1 MTTSR
6 PEWTPMVPGRTRI
19 HTTRSAARLLGV
31 SVPTVQQLVESGH
44 IAAWKTK
51 GGHRRIPET
60 ALDAYLDRQAT
71 LRAPHAFHWATD
83 ISDHEP
89 SAPIGEPGRDPQ
101 AAGQDEGPRQTTMV
115 ILVADRPAY
124 VKYQR
129 RLEEWGLPI
138 ETRHASN
145 CYDALL
151 EVGLHRPDIVL
162 IDFEMP
168 EGELDKLAAALGG
181 RPELACARIVVCS
194 TQVPAPSEDGP
205 GRSRSSPRIGSG
217 TSSSTGSGISPRTGS
232 GISPRIGSG
241 SNSGIDS
248 DTNSGI
254 GSDTNPGIGSDI
266 GPSLIHVRKS
276 LSQRA
281 LRNYLQACHA
291 AREQARTPAW
301 RE

>member
-1 MTTSR
+1 
-6 PEWTPMVPGRTRI
+6 
-19 HTTRSAARLLGV
+19 
-31 SVPTVQQLVESGH
+31 
-44 IAAWKTK
+44 
-51 GGHRRIPET
+51 
-60 ALDAYLDRQAT
+60 
-71 LRAPHAFHWATD
+71 
-83 ISDHEP
+83 
-89 SAPIGEPGRDPQ
+89 
-101 AAGQDEGPRQTTMV
+101 MV

-124 VKYQR
+124 LKYQR

-168 EGELDKLAAALGG
+168 EGELDRLAAALGG

-194 TQVPAPSEDGP
+194 TQMPAPSEDGP

-217 TSSSTGSGISPRTGS
+217 SSSGIDSGTGHGIDSGS
-232 GISPRIGSG
+232 SPRIGSG
-241 SNSGIDS
+241 SN
-248 DTNSGI
+248 
-254 GSDTNPGIGSDI
+254 PGIGSDI
-266 GPSLIHVRKS
+266 GSSLIHVRKS